1 MKKNSLNRIIFN
13 EGLNTLKILVFV
25 VFVVYILKYFLNVYL
40 GVVLSGEMAR
50 FFGIF
55 MTLLIVIYDYIS
67 GIINKLSNKLQ
78 EETDRKEA
86 IKILEAN
93 QLKVGLILSE
103 LPLDLNNLEKRE
115 CVEAYI
121 TLKDQNSQFVLV
133 NSDNEV
139 NARLYFLGK
148 YADHNKYKLILKRN
162 LD

>member
-1 MKKNSLNRIIFN
+1 MIISQ
-13 EGLNTLKILVFV
+13 E
-25 VFVVYILKYFLNVYL
+25 
-40 GVVLSGEMAR
+40 
-50 FFGIF
+50 
-55 MTLLIVIYDYIS
+55 LLINYL
-67 GIINKLSNKLQ
+67 INFKKRLI
-78 EETDRKEA
+78 EKEA

-148 YADHNKYKLILKRN
+148 YADKDHNKYKLILKRN